1 MVVSRLPTHVRV
13 GGQHELV
20 KSACVLVPSRRILR
34 SSRLGA
40 DSSYASHESYRRC
53 QPGTGRATDQE
64 LSITPTQA
72 TGGAGALFGL
82 AKSRLAPSDFGKV
95 SDAVPGMHSFLEAA
109 PSTGGMTGLSSLAGS
124 APGGIG
130 GLAAAAGSF
139 QKLGLSPDMVSKFI
153 PIMTKYV
160 EGTGGSGVASL
171 LSGALK

>member
-1 MVVSRLPTHVRV
+1 MNWLRALVCLFLLGAFCGQAGLAQTLPTLPTKATAAASP
-13 GGQHELV
+13 ELV
-20 KSACVLVPSRRILR
+20 GQLTK
-34 SSRLGA
+34 
-40 DSSYASHESYRRC
+40 
-53 QPGTGRATDQE
+53 Q

-139 QKLGLSPDMVSKFI
+139 QKLGLSPDMVSKFV